1 MSLPRN
7 VLAKKM
13 NINRKRENVKK
24 INQQILNLE
33 TICKKH
39 RVGDLTF
46 RTCKF
51 ASLEGNITFIDH
63 KEIKGNMR
71 SGIMLVKSLNT
82 YVSSEVYDLVQ
93 IKRDKIK
100 RDAEKKIQELEKAK
114 LELERIE
121 AQNKENNSGEESS
134 IEKNH
139 EELVDVLLNP
149 GDDLQDKHNND
160 NSQDK
165 SNNEES
171 QDKPNNDDSQDKS
184 SNEDSQ
190 ENKSNNKQKN
200 NNQKRSKKKER
211 NKYYRNFMSDIKS
224 KFVLKLQPDFNFFE
238 VKHETT
244 DMVITD
250 SIVYEI
256 IISQNIKEKYY
267 LVIGDL
273 QMKSGIIRR
282 IDPAYKF
289 DNVLKEQSDFLE
301 RIKAKEQIKITEYP
315 EDLDLD
321 SSDCSDNESDTETN
335 T

>member
-7 VLAKKM
+7 ILAKKM
-13 NINRKRENVKK
+13 NINRKRESVKK
-24 INQQILNLE
+24 INQQIFNLE
-33 TICKKH
+33 NICKKH

-51 ASLEGNITFIDH
+51 ASLEGSITFVDH
-63 KEIKGNMR
+63 KDIKGNMK

-82 YVSSEVYDLVQ
+82 YVSPETYDLVQ

-100 RDAEKKIQELEKAK
+100 RDMEKKEQELEKAK

-121 AQNKENNSGEESS
+121 AQNKENISQEETDVD
-134 IEKNH
+134 KNH
-139 EELVDVLLNP
+139 KELVDTLLNP
-149 GDDLQDKHNND
+149 L
-160 NSQDK
+160 
-165 SNNEES
+165 NEPVNETVVEPVNES
-171 QDKPNNDDSQDKS
+171 V
-184 SNEDSQ
+184 NETVVEQVNEPVSESVEQ
-190 ENKSNNKQKN
+190 NNKNKQ
-200 NNQKRSKKKER
+200 RKKER

-224 KFVLKLQPDFNFFE
+224 KFVLKLQSDFNFFE

-256 IISQNIKEKYY
+256 IISQNTKEKYY
-267 LVIGDL
+267 LIIGDL

-289 DNVLKEQSDFLE
+289 DNVLKEQNDFLE
-301 RIKAKEQIKITEYP
+301 RIKAKEQTKINEYP
-315 EDLDLD
+315 EDLDFDLSD
-321 SSDCSDNESDTETN
+321 DISSESDNEADS
-335 T
+335 